1 VKPLSSSWLLFH
13 AALLAAIASAASG
26 QVSIRPISD
35 FISTQ
40 GTFCVP
46 DGNGGCQLFVPPVA
60 NFIGWTN
67 AGCEAGGSGAQRGAA
82 VDYAGLANTYVKQ
95 ASGGSISLG
104 TGFSGRVIERALP
117 DGRAQVTVLLF
128 TKNALAWVADGC
140 DFLGTL
146 LFGNRAPD
154 VVSGATPALADSFLQ
169 FVFTNTAPGAPLPDL
184 IRFTSGF
191 TLPGQA
197 LISAHFEATATG
209 ELHAAFGVA
218 EDTPGLMKVSETGT
232 LFRTHFKG
240 ATADGFPAEF
250 ISLHV
255 IGK

>member
-1 VKPLSSSWLLFH
+1 MKPVSLSSFVFQTVLVAS
-13 AALLAAIASAASG
+13 IASTAAG
-26 QVSIRPISD
+26 QVAIRPISD
-35 FISTQ
+35 FVSTQ

-46 DGNGGCQLFVPPVA
+46 DGNGGCQLFVPPVG

-67 AGCEAGGSGAQRGAA
+67 AACEAGGTGVQRGAS
-82 VDYAGLANTYVKQ
+82 VDYAGIANAYIKE

-104 TGFSGRVIERALP
+104 TRTFGQVIERPLR

-128 TKNALAWVADGC
+128 TENALAWVAEGC

-197 LISAHFEATATG
+197 LISAQFEASSAG
-209 ELHAAFGVA
+209 QLHAAFGVP
-218 EDTPGLMKVSETGT
+218 EGTLGFMKVSETGT

-255 IGK
+255 VGK

>member
-1 VKPLSSSWLLFH
+1 MRRFCLFLFALFPL
-13 AALLAAIASAASG
+13 ALGSTAYG
-26 QVSIRPISD
+26 ENVTIRPISD

-46 DGNGGCQLFVPPVA
+46 DGNGGCLLFVPPVS

-67 AGCEAGGSGAQRGAA
+67 AACEAGGSGAQRSAA
-82 VDYAGLANTYVKQ
+82 VDYAGLANAYIKE
-95 ASGGSISLG
+95 ASGGSISFG
-104 TGFSGRVIERALP
+104 TTISGRVIERPLR

-128 TKNALAWVADGC
+128 TTNALAWVAEGC

-146 LFGNRAPD
+146 LFGSRAPD
-154 VVSGATPALADSFLQ
+154 VLSGASAALADSFLQ
-169 FVFTNTAPGAPLPDL
+169 FVFTNTAPGASLPDL
-184 IRFTSGF
+184 IRLTSGF
-191 TLPGQA
+191 ALPGQA
-197 LISAHFEATATG
+197 LISAHFEATANG
-209 ELHAAFGVA
+209 QLHAAFGVA
-218 EDTPGLMKVSETGT
+218 EGTSGLMKVSERGT

>member
-1 VKPLSSSWLLFH
+1 MRRFYLFLSFLFVTGT
-13 AALLAAIASAASG
+13 AYAENAT
-26 QVSIRPISD
+26 IRPISD

-67 AGCEAGGSGAQRGAA
+67 AACEAGGSGAQRSAA

-95 ASGGSISLG
+95 TSGGSVSFG
-104 TGFSGRVIERALP
+104 TRTFGRVIERPLR
-117 DGRAQVTVLLF
+117 DGRARVTVLLF
-128 TKNALAWVADGC
+128 TKNALAWVAEGC

-154 VVSGATPALADSFLQ
+154 VLSGAVPALADSFLQ
-169 FVFTNTAPGAPLPDL
+169 FVFINTAPEAPLPDL
-184 IRFTSGF
+184 IQITSGNA
-191 TLPGQA
+191 LPGQE
-197 LISAHFEATATG
+197 LIAAHFEATATG
-209 ELHAAFGVA
+209 QLHADFGVS
-218 EDTPGLMKVSETGT
+218 EGTPGLMKVSETGT

>member
-1 VKPLSSSWLLFH
+1 VKGMSLSGLVFHTLFLTSV
-13 AALLAAIASAASG
+13 ATSAIG
-26 QVSIRPISD
+26 QVTVRPISD
-35 FISTQ
+35 FINTQ

-46 DGNGGCQLFVPPVA
+46 DGSGGCQLFVPPVA

-67 AGCEAGGSGAQRGAA
+67 AACEAGGSGVQRGAA
-82 VDYAGLANTYVKQ
+82 VDYAGLANAYIEQ

-104 TGFSGRVIERALP
+104 TAFSGRVIERPLS

-128 TKNALAWVADGC
+128 TQNALAWAAEGC

-209 ELHAAFGVA
+209 QLRAALGVA
-218 EDTPGLMKVSETGT
+218 EGTPGLLKVSETGT
-232 LFRTHFKG
+232 LFKTHFKG